1 MGVKT
6 CAEYAPTLCATCC
19 CRDLCTDRLRRRNKK
34 LANCACLFNKR
45 LWEVQHFLMG
55 YNSKEFTDWGS
66 KYNEFYRSVIMQT
79 KEEFNKM
86 VDSYVKDENFAFA
99 DRLKACYA
107 VYSDA
112 VLIYVDRAFALGEG
126 C

>member
-1 MGVKT
+1 
-6 CAEYAPTLCATCC
+6 
-19 CRDLCTDRLRRRNKK
+19 
-34 LANCACLFNKR
+34 
-45 LWEVQHFLMG
+45 MG
-55 YNSKEFTDWGS
+55 YNSKEFADWGS
-66 KYNEFYRSVIMQT
+66 KYNEFYRSVVMQT